1 MTSNE
6 IRAAVRSEPFRP
18 FVMRTTGG
26 REYTVH
32 HPEWVML
39 SPSGRTLVVVGSD
52 DAFAVVDVLMIESI
66 NFISN
71 GRGRKKSA

>member
-1 MTSNE
+1 MNSNE
-6 IRAAVRSEPFRP
+6 IRAAARSEPFRP

-39 SPSGRTLVVVGSD
+39 SPSGRTLVVAGSD

-71 GRGRKKSA
+71 GRGRRKSA

>member
-6 IRAAVRSEPFRP
+6 IRSAVKAEPFRP
-18 FVMRTTGG
+18 FVLRTTGG
-26 REYTVH
+26 REHTVH

-39 SPSGRTLVVVGSD
+39 SPSGRTMVVVGPD

-66 NFISN
+66 NFVAN
-71 GRGRKKSA
+71 GKGRRKSA

>member
-6 IRAAVRSEPFRP
+6 IRAAVKSEPFRP
-18 FVMRTTGG
+18 FVLRTTGG
-26 REYTVH
+26 REHTVH

-52 DAFAVVDVLMIESI
+52 DAFAVVDVLMIVSI
-66 NFISN
+66 NFITN
-71 GRGRKKSA
+71 GKHRRKSA